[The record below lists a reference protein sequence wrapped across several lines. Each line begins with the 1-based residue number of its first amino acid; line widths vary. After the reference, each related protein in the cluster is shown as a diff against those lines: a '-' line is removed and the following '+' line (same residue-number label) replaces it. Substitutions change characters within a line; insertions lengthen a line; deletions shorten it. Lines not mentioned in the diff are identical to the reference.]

1 MDNLKN
7 ICLTYFKTFSN
18 QDLDGLRKLLSE
30 DCYLRDWEVNSKGL
44 DNVIKSNE
52 QIFEAVESVE
62 VRPSKMFQEDNT
74 VACEIEVVINET
86 DTLLVT
92 DIITFDSE
100 NKINSIRAYKG
111 N

>member
-30 DCYLRDWEVNSKGL
+30 DCYLRDFENENIRGMIFKGY
-44 DNVIKSNE
+44 VI
-52 QIFEAVESVE
+52 IF
-62 VRPSKMFQEDNT
+62 R
-74 VACEIEVVINET
+74 I
-86 DTLLVT
+86 
-92 DIITFDSE
+92 DSE